1 VPNRLNS
8 CALLRL
14 LCMALSCTV
23 VTTLFLPCAVQAQ
36 TEPAAAVSVTNL
48 TMGFGGVGRVGSWL
62 PVKLQARGISPLT
75 DVSLVITASD
85 PKGNQCESVV
95 ASGKS
100 DAAGELLLSGV
111 FMAGRQDG
119 LIRVRLEDAG
129 NQLLW
134 QHSVSC
140 LAESSQRKR
149 AESEPTSG
157 SQEPVLSGLTLLRHH
172 SLTLLTIGTP
182 AGLKELS
189 ERLESGEAT
198 RGALTLLT
206 VNSMDQMPDSRRA
219 LDSIDA
225 VLLVTDY
232 RMSEQQTQAIKDW
245 VVTGGRVI
253 LSCGEN
259 LPQLLESP
267 VGSWLQPEFGI
278 QQDLIRSQD
287 LSAIQNYVAGASQLQ
302 TNRQNVSIVRMA
314 SESARIVVRSING
327 PLISRISCGAG
338 VVTVVAVDLNLT
350 PLNRWLSLSQMYEML
365 LFNRLLDTSSEQVSR
380 GGRISSTGVN
390 DLATQL
396 ASVSDAIPSS
406 DRWSTWQ
413 AMLLMLVYLAIIGPL
428 DYFLVVR
435 LLKRPGLTWV
445 TFPALV
451 TASCGLAF
459 WWSSSHRADATVREV
474 HLLDV
479 GQIGSRQIVRERT
492 WSSLS
497 TSDSQYASV
506 AAKPLPLLSG
516 LSRSTAE
523 ATLVWHGRAEDV
535 YGGLYRPGGAGLGR
549 QVSRR
554 TEIGDP
560 QFLSVPLMVDS
571 SQAFVAESFAEAG
584 NSPVFE
590 SQLTMPASGLLD
602 GSFVH
607 HLPEAIQSWAIL
619 FGNRVYV
626 PSPKAD
632 EKFYRIEP
640 NEPWSRDSGGVR
652 VSEIRDFLRGVRTV
666 SKSTKPGQA
675 GQSPTTQSPT
685 TQMQS
690 TYNIAGSNPLD
701 ILLMISLYSTAGG
714 ELYVRLQDDYLKRD
728 EVSDAIQLNTAL
740 LIGIINRP
748 LTQLQLNDQPVVPV
762 ESQTVVRF
770 FLPVRRTLNST
781 VSEEADPKAK

>member
-1 VPNRLNS
+1 MPNRFISSELFRFLLMDIALC
-8 CALLRL
+8 CALV
-14 LCMALSCTV
+14 MALCSSSTA
-23 VTTLFLPCAVQAQ
+23 LAQ
-36 TEPAAAVSVTNL
+36 MEPKNAVSVTNL
-48 TMGFGGVGRVGSWL
+48 TMGFGGMGRVGNWL
-62 PVKLQARGISPLT
+62 PVKLRARGISPAT
-75 DVSLVITASD
+75 EVSLVITASD
-85 PKGNQCESVV
+85 PKGNQCESLV
-95 ASGKS
+95 AAGTS
-100 DAAGELLLSGV
+100 DGAGELALSGV

-119 LIRVRLEDAG
+119 LIRVRLEDAESRAI
-129 NQLLW
+129 W
-134 QHSVSC
+134 QHTVSC
-140 LAESSQRKR
+140 R
-149 AESEPTSG
+149 AESVQRKQAGKESTSG
-157 SQEPVLSGLTLLRHH
+157 AEQPVLSELTLLRHH

-182 AGLKELS
+182 PGLKELS
-189 ERLESGEAT
+189 ERLEAGEAT

-206 VNSMDQMPDSRRA
+206 VDSLGQIPDSRRA

-232 RMSEQQTQAIKDW
+232 RLSEQQTQAIKDW
-245 VVTGGRVI
+245 VVTGGRLI

-267 VGSWLQPEFGI
+267 VGLWLQPEFGI
-278 QQDLIRSQD
+278 QADLIRSQD
-287 LSAIQNYVAGASQLQ
+287 LSAIQNFVAGASQLQ

-314 SESARIVVRSING
+314 SESARISVKSING
-327 PLISRISCGAG
+327 PLISRVSFGAG
-338 VVTVVAVDLNLT
+338 VVTMVAVDLNLT

-380 GGRISSTGVN
+380 GSRISSTGVN

-396 ASVSDAIPSS
+396 ATVSDAIPSS

-451 TASCGLAF
+451 TAACGMAF

-479 GQIGSRQIVRERT
+479 GQIGPRQILRERT

-497 TSDSQYASV
+497 TSDSRYASV

-516 LSRSTAE
+516 KSRSSLE
-523 ATLVWHGRAEDV
+523 STLVWHGRAEDV

-560 QFLSVPLMVDS
+560 QFSSIPLMVDG
-571 SQAFVAESFAEAG
+571 SQAFVAESFGEAG
-584 NSPVFE
+584 NASVFE

-607 HLPEAIQSWAIL
+607 YLPEAIQNWAIL
-619 FGNRVYV
+619 FGNRVYM

-640 NEPWSRDSGGVR
+640 NEPWSRDSGGIR

-666 SKSTKPGQA
+666 SRTPKPGQP
-675 GQSPTTQSPT
+675 GQSPSTQV
-685 TQMQS
+685 QS
-690 TYNIAGSNPLD
+690 AYNIAGSNPLD
-701 ILLMISLYSTAGG
+701 ILLMVSLYNTAGG
-714 ELYVRLQDDYLKRD
+714 EPYVRLQDDYLKRD
-728 EVSDAIQLNTAL
+728 EVSEAIQLNTAL
-740 LIGIINRP
+740 LIGIIDQP

-762 ESQTVVRF
+762 ETQTVVRF
-770 FLPVRRTLNST
+770 FLPVKRTMNSS
-781 VSEEADPKAK
+781 VSEDADPKAK